1 MIRKLMVAVTVLGLV
16 GSGTFA
22 QEEPETINGLTFK
35 GTAGLGVKYTGDM
48 ENDAG
53 ETTMKSTIAWISDF
67 DLAMS
72 ASGTTDGGLTFG
84 ASAKVKAGH
93 AGPGEVG
100 QSTVFIGGE
109 SWKISI
115 GDVGAASDEGLALGD
130 VGFDGLGVEDVA
142 VDELET
148 PDGDV
153 KLSFSLG
160 TASLAI
166 TVDQEP
172 GMAAVDGNN
181 DGDVGDAGE
190 AATKQTTEWAAGVGF
205 DIGSASLGLGM
216 DSKKLLAVSIGADLG
231 AFNGKLFY
239 GQRKEKTIEVS
250 DDSTVNNKITGIGA
264 EITVS
269 AGVNTKI
276 NAVYAQGKHSDTRTA
291 NADGSALVGGDS
303 AQAKTDKGFGVGVTH
318 DLGGGATLNAGFAK
332 VKKVTKASAG
342 VSMSF

>member
-1 MIRKLMVAVTVLGLV
+1 MVAVTVLGLA
-16 GSGTFA
+16 GSGTLA

-35 GTAGLGVKYTGDM
+35 GTAGLGVIYTGDM

-100 QSTVFIGGE
+100 KSKVFIGGE

-115 GDVGAASDEGLALGD
+115 GDVGAASGKGLALGD

-142 VDELET
+142 VDDLES

-153 KLSFSLG
+153 ELSFSLG

-172 GMAAVDGNN
+172 GMAKTD
-181 DGDVGDAGE
+181 DDD
-190 AATKQTTEWAAGVGF
+190 ATKQTTEWAAGVGF
-205 DIGSASLGLGM
+205 DIGSTSLGLGM

-239 GQRKEKTIEVS
+239 GQKKEKTIDVS
-250 DDSTVNNKITGIGA
+250 GGSASDATNTVNNKITGIGA

-276 NAVYAQGKHSDTRTA
+276 NAVYAQGKHSDTRMA
-291 NADGSALVGGDS
+291 NAGGDALVGGDA

-332 VKKVTKASAG
+332 VKKVTMASAG